1 MKILKF
7 EPTLQIFMKLENL
20 FETAQLHQLQL
31 SFTNFTIEQLILRVD
46 EIDDS
51 IWLSDQLQF
60 HENEI
65 LMRIA
70 PYDLKMTF

>member
-20 FETAQLHQLQL
+20 FKTAQLHQLQL

>member
-7 EPTLQIFMKLENL
+7 ESTLQIFMKLENL
-20 FETAQLHQLQL
+20 FGTAQLHQLQL
-31 SFTNFTIEQLILRVD
+31 SFTNFTIEQLILRVG
-46 EIDDS
+46 EVDDS

-60 HENEI
+60 HKNEI

>member
-31 SFTNFTIEQLILRVD
+31 SFTNLTIEQLILRVD
-46 EIDDS
+46 KIDDS